1 MTDLP
6 KKQFRFFIIDTKS
19 LADRK
24 SPVLSTNLFRVI
36 SQKGSQVICKQL
48 HLNLLFIYFVQLRFQ
63 ILNIEIS
70 QFILTKTGE
79 YEISTMHQSFLVPNS
94 PLDPS
99 RRASTNLQPPF
110 APPRGSPHQA
120 AYELMKGSYQ
130 QRITIRD
137 CEMFFLGQCPSSYLR
152 IKLSCFSV
160 LD

>member
-6 KKQFRFFIIDTKS
+6 KKQFRFFVIDTKS

-48 HLNLLFIYFVQLRFQ
+48 YLNLLFIYFVELRFQ

-79 YEISTMHQSFLVPNS
+79 YEISTMH
-94 PLDPS
+94 
-99 RRASTNLQPPF
+99 
-110 APPRGSPHQA
+110 
-120 AYELMKGSYQ
+120 
-130 QRITIRD
+130 
-137 CEMFFLGQCPSSYLR
+137 
-152 IKLSCFSV
+152 
-160 LD
+160 